1 MMQQSELNKIKQKLL
16 QLQAELQA
24 LEEISADTA
33 KTVELDQARTGRLTR
48 MDAMQAQQMA
58 QQSARRRQ
66 QLLQMIE
73 AAFKRMETGNY
84 GYCLDCDE
92 EIAVQRLFV
101 DPTNTLCIDCA
112 EKI

>member
-1 MMQQSELNKIKQKLL
+1 MQQSELKKIKQKLL
-16 QLQAELQA
+16 QLKAELQT
-24 LEEISADTA
+24 LEEISLDTG

-58 QQSARRRQ
+58 QESARRRRQ
-66 QLLQMIE
+66 QLLLIE
-73 AAFKRMETGNY
+73 AAFKRMETGDY

-101 DPTNTLCIDCA
+101 DPSNTLCIKCA